1 MKTFLLILMIGM
13 LGCKPDEQATP
24 IEGRKGYVIAG
35 VVTNKVIYHDFE
47 PDIVFDSLSKNWNF
61 PGQLEVDLNEDG
73 LKDCILSYH
82 WYRGT
87 PNNPTFQS
95 NIETYRS
102 DANKV
107 SLNTSDLHCSVN
119 RFYYDCRGN
128 LTKHQYHDTIQAK
141 KGMWTLAG
149 TTYQNYVLNQGTYYL
164 NGATEGFYYGEWN
177 QPNSGY
183 LGVRFIKDQD
193 TLYGWVRMT
202 VEGYSRITLHDCAIE
217 KN

>member
-47 PDIVFDSLSKNWNF
+47 PDIVLDSSNSNDPKFHRL
-61 PGQLEVDLNEDG
+61 LVDLNLDEKMDF
-73 LKDCILSYH
+73 ILSNSVVY
-82 WYRGT
+82 GT
-87 PNNPTFQS
+87 KDSPS
-95 NIETYRS
+95 YILNIETIKS
-102 DANKV
+102 DANKI
-107 SLNTSDLHCSVN
+107 SLITSYLNCSVN
-119 RFYYDCRGN
+119 RFYYDCWGN
-128 LTKHQYHDTIQAK
+128 ITKHQYHDTIQVK

-149 TTYQNYVLNQGTYYL
+149 EKFQNYTLNQGYYYL
-164 NGATEGFYYGEWN
+164 GLAASGKFYGEWN

-183 LGVRFIKDQD
+183 LGIRFIKDQD

-217 KN
+217 KK